1 MMSNLIQKSHYWSHW
16 SQTLMM
22 IVMILTGTEA
32 SLSQTML
39 QPLQQLWSVLGSTL
53 SLNLK
58 MVVVVVDSV
67 QTFSSCP
74 VKVVV
79 FLSAYV
85 DWGLVDS

>member
-1 MMSNLIQKSHYWSHW
+1 
-16 SQTLMM
+16 MM

>member
-1 MMSNLIQKSHYWSHW
+1 MSNWIQKSHYWTHW

-22 IVMILTGTEA
+22 TVMILTGTEA
-32 SLSQTML
+32 SLLQTML
-39 QPLQQLWSVLGSTL
+39 RPLQQLWSVLGSTL
-53 SLNLK
+53 PLNLK

-67 QTFSSCP
+67 QTFSSCL

-85 DWGLVDS
+85 DWGLADS

>member
-1 MMSNLIQKSHYWSHW
+1 M
-16 SQTLMM
+16 T
-22 IVMILTGTEA
+22 VMILTGTEA
-32 SLSQTML
+32 SLWQTML

-58 MVVVVVDSV
+58 VVVAVVVVDSV
-67 QTFSSCP
+67 RTFSSCL

-85 DWGLVDS
+85 DWALVDS